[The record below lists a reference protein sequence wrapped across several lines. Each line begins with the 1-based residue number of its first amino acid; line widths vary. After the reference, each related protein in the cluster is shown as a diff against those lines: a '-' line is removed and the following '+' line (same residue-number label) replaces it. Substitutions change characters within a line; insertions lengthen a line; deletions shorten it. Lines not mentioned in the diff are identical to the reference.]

1 MSTSCHFYTFYIEQ
15 FFTTWTA
22 ALYTLI
28 YFPKTK
34 GVKIVKKNPQFIV
47 EKSQNKTFS
56 IKNLKK
62 KSVCSLRLMIYWPE
76 SSFKIIMH
84 VVFEQFLRY
93 HRCCWKKQNLWLLG
107 LWKPRFL
114 EKLSFLTGNS
124 THSLRAIPWAKLPR
138 ENEEIFATHKN
149 VLKK

>member
-1 MSTSCHFYTFYIEQ
+1 MSTSCHFYKFYIEQ

-62 KSVCSLRLMIYWPE
+62 KICMFSQAYDFFGQKV
-76 SSFKIIMH
+76 
-84 VVFEQFLRY
+84 
-93 HRCCWKKQNLWLLG
+93 LL
-107 LWKPRFL
+107 K
-114 EKLSFLTGNS
+114 
-124 THSLRAIPWAKLPR
+124 
-138 ENEEIFATHKN
+138 
-149 VLKK
+149 